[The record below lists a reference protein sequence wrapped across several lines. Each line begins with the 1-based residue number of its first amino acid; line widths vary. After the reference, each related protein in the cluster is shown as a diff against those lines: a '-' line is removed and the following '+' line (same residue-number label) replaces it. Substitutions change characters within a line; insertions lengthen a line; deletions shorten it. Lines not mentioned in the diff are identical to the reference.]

1 MIIRINEQLGRRV
14 RREREGVEGKKE
26 QEEQRKKI

>member
-14 RREREGVEGKKE
+14 RRERGGVEGKKE